1 MTDIKD
7 LTEAE
12 TRKRYIDSDLK
23 RLGWVLSGP
32 KADVQME
39 YAVTDM
45 AGVAGQAG
53 FVDYVLF
60 GADGRPL
67 AVIEA
72 KKASKDPKIG
82 REQAKLYADCLEKKF
97 GRRPVMF
104 TTNGFETYYW
114 DDKSAPPRRVS
125 GLFSKNDN
133 KAD

>member
-39 YAVTDM
+39 YEVTDM
-45 AGVAGQAG
+45 AGVAGQVG

-60 GADGRPL
+60 GEDGRPL

-72 KKASKDPKIG
+72 KKASIDPKVG
-82 REQAKLYADCLEKKF
+82 QEQAKLYAETEFEKYRIVQDRLFQSDFDRFLELENSVK
-97 GRRPVMF
+97 
-104 TTNGFETYYW
+104 EQE
-114 DDKSAPPRRVS
+114 DA
-125 GLFSKNDN
+125 
-133 KAD
+133 